1 MNGAPALVD
10 AEHYRAELLAER
22 RLHDF
27 QVQCYL
33 ELIQDLDEALRNIIK
48 HPELAVEIAQG
59 ALEE

>member
-1 MNGAPALVD
+1 MQSATASVD
-10 AEHYRAELLAER
+10 ADHYRQELLAER
-22 RLHDF
+22 KLHDF

-33 ELIQDLDEALRNIIK
+33 ELIQDLDAALRSIIQ